1 MRSSAPLTYR
11 HRAGVRLYTSS
22 CELAESC
29 VFDKQSLEP
38 ILCGSPLRGSTP
50 CTEGTGSFC
59 RVPSRGFSRTPSD
72 ARLAHLCRIAVRADG
87 SSARGFSWPRLRETS
102 GSNAVA
108 LAGRGRLSPRSLSSR
123 RHPGFNLPIGS
134 RNINRVPIG
143 YALGPRLRSRL
154 TLGGL
159 TFPRKPCAFGGRASH
174 PSCRYSFRH
183 AHSTTLHGSLVVP
196 LRSGRRR
203 SPTNHRWFRD
213 CGSTLSPRHFRRG
226 MARPVSCCAL
236 LKWWLL
242 LSQHPG
248 CHGDP
253 TSFATE
259 RRFGGLGRRS
269 GLFPSRA

>member
-1 MRSSAPLTYR
+1 MYRRYGVILPSSFTRVLPNAF
-11 HRAGVRLYTSS
+11 G
-22 CELAESC
+22 C
-29 VFDKQSLEP
+29 
-38 ILCGSPLRGSTP
+38 SPSTP
-50 CTEGTGSFC
+50 VSDCGTGRWIVRGRLF
-59 RVPSRGFSRTPSD
+59 VAANSRDFRNKAVG
-72 ARLAHLCRIAVRADG
+72 LA
-87 SSARGFSWPRLRETS
+87 ARGH
-102 GSNAVA
+102 
-108 LAGRGRLSPRSLSSR
+108 LSPRSLSSR
-123 RHPGFNLPIGS
+123 RPARIILTIGS

-183 AHSTTLHGSLVVP
+183 SHSPALHRSS
-196 LRSGRRR
+196 RSGF
-203 SPTNHRWFRD
+203 SAAGDALLPSLLIRD
-213 CGSTLSPRHFRRG
+213 CGATLSPRHFRRG
-226 MARPVSCCAL
+226 MARPVSCYAL

-248 CHGDP
+248 CHRDP

-259 RRFGGLGRRS
+259 HQLGGLGRRS

>member
-1 MRSSAPLTYR
+1 MRYGPACRPQEAFRGRDCDGLPDR
-11 HRAGVRLYTSS
+11 M
-22 CELAESC
+22 
-29 VFDKQSLEP
+29 P
-38 ILCGSPLRGSTP
+38 SPLRDG
-50 CTEGTGSFC
+50 EH
-59 RVPSRGFSRTPSD
+59 
-72 ARLAHLCRIAVRADG
+72 LAPRSV
-87 SSARGFSWPRLRETS
+87 SARRPPR
-102 GSNAVA
+102 V
-108 LAGRGRLSPRSLSSR
+108 
-123 RHPGFNLPIGS
+123 NLHTGS

-183 AHSTTLHGSLVVP
+183 SHSPALHRSLP
-196 LRSGRRR
+196 SGFVAAGDALLP
-203 SPTNHRWFRD
+203 SLLIRD
-213 CGSTLSPRHFRRG
+213 CGATLSPRHFRRG
-226 MARPVSCCAL
+226 MARPVSCYAL

-259 RRFGGLGRRS
+259 RRLGGLGRRS
-269 GLFPSRA
+269 GFFPFRARSFSPAL

>member
-1 MRSSAPLTYR
+1 MYRGYGVILPSSFTRVLPNAFGYSPSTPVSDCGTGRAVRPRPAFRGRIVHRASRSSCRPCGTGA
-11 HRAGVRLYTSS
+11 SS
-22 CELAESC
+22 TPTRIGPA
-29 VFDKQSLEP
+29 
-38 ILCGSPLRGSTP
+38 SPDGST
-50 CTEGTGSFC
+50 
-59 RVPSRGFSRTPSD
+59 
-72 ARLAHLCRIAVRADG
+72 
-87 SSARGFSWPRLRETS
+87 
-102 GSNAVA
+102 
-108 LAGRGRLSPRSLSSR
+108 SPR
-123 RHPGFNLPIGS
+123 GW
-134 RNINRVPIG
+134 RNINRLSIG

-183 AHSTTLHGSLVVP
+183 AHSTTLHGSLRCRFAADVDALLP
-196 LRSGRRR
+196 TLR
-203 SPTNHRWFRD
+203 FRD
-213 CGSTLSPRHFRRG
+213 CGTTLSPRHFAAG
-226 MARPVSCCAL
+226 MARPVSCYAL

>member
-1 MRSSAPLTYR
+1 MPSSFTRVLPNAFGY
-11 HRAGVRLYTSS
+11 
-22 CELAESC
+22 
-29 VFDKQSLEP
+29 
-38 ILCGSPLRGSTP
+38 SPSTP
-50 CTEGTGSFC
+50 VSDCGTGRAVRPRPAF
-59 RVPSRGFSRTPSD
+59 RGRDFVELPGKLSALRHGGVWHPDSTPSG
-72 ARLAHLCRIAVRADG
+72 V
-87 SSARGFSWPRLRETS
+87 P
-102 GSNAVA
+102 
-108 LAGRGRLSPRSLSSR
+108 GRL
-123 RHPGFNLPIGS
+123 NLPAGW
-134 RNINRVPIG
+134 RNINRLSIG

-183 AHSTTLHGSLVVP
+183 KHSPALQWSFRSTFAAAGDALLP
-196 LRSGRRR
+196 FLRI
-203 SPTNHRWFRD
+203 RD
-213 CGSTLSPRHFRRG
+213 CGTTLSPRHFRRG
-226 MARPVSCCAL
+226 MARPVSCYAL

-259 RRFGGLGRRS
+259 RRLGGLGRRS

>member
-1 MRSSAPLTYR
+1 MRSPAPLTYR

-87 SSARGFSWPRLRETS
+87 SSPAGFSWPGEEGLPDRI
-102 GSNAVA
+102 AVA
-108 LAGRGRLSPRSLSSR
+108 LAGRGRLTPRSVSSR
-123 RHPGFNLPIGS
+123 RPPGLNLTSGW
-134 RNINRVPIG
+134 RNINRLPIG

-183 AHSTTLHGSLVVP
+183 KHSSTLHRSS
-196 LRSGRRR
+196 RSG
-203 SPTNHRWFRD
+203 FAAVD
-213 CGSTLSPRHFRRG
+213 D
-226 MARPVSCCAL
+226 AL
-236 LKWWLL
+236 L
-242 LSQHPG
+242 P
-248 CHGDP
+248 
-253 TSFATE
+253 FACANP
-259 RRFGGLGRRS
+259 RLRHD
-269 GLFPSRA
+269 A

>member
-1 MRSSAPLTYR
+1 MRLLDRSAIDL
-11 HRAGVRLYTSS
+11 
-22 CELAESC
+22 
-29 VFDKQSLEP
+29 
-38 ILCGSPLRGSTP
+38 
-50 CTEGTGSFC
+50 
-59 RVPSRGFSRTPSD
+59 
-72 ARLAHLCRIAVRADG
+72 AVRGD
-87 SSARGFSWPRLRETS
+87 LT
-102 GSNAVA
+102 
-108 LAGRGRLSPRSLSSR
+108 PRSHSSR
-123 RHPGFNLPIGS
+123 RPAWFNLHVGS

-183 AHSTTLHGSLVVP
+183 SHSPALHRSLP
-196 LRSGRRR
+196 SGFVAAGDALLP
-203 SPTNHRWFRD
+203 SLLIRD
-213 CGSTLSPRHFRRG
+213 CGATLSPRHFRRG
-226 MARPVSCCAL
+226 MARPVSCYAL

-248 CHGDP
+248 CHRDP

-269 GLFPSRA
+269 GLFPFRA

>member
-1 MRSSAPLTYR
+1 MSSP
-11 HRAGVRLYTSS
+11 G
-22 CELAESC
+22 
-29 VFDKQSLEP
+29 
-38 ILCGSPLRGSTP
+38 
-50 CTEGTGSFC
+50 
-59 RVPSRGFSRTPSD
+59 
-72 ARLAHLCRIAVRADG
+72 
-87 SSARGFSWPRLRETS
+87 GFSWPRVSTDFQIECRRPCGTGASITPIRLVPAS
-102 GSNAVA
+102 SAGSTFT
-108 LAGRGRLSPRSLSSR
+108 RGW
-123 RHPGFNLPIGS
+123 
-134 RNINRVPIG
+134 RNINRLPIG

-183 AHSTTLHGSLVVP
+183 THSPALHRSLPVR
-196 LRSGRRR
+196 LRCGGRR
-203 SPTNHRWFRD
+203 SPTTRLHRIRD
-213 CGSTLSPRHFRRG
+213 CGTTLSPRHFRRG
-226 MARPVSCCAL
+226 MARPVSCYAL

-248 CHGDP
+248 CHRDP